1 MSRRSRAQRKL
12 AEPDPIYSSRLVT
25 LLVSRILQSG
35 KKSLAQK
42 IVYNALEIISSKT
55 EENPVLV
62 LEKAVKNVTPQ
73 VEVKA
78 RRVGGSTYQ
87 VPIEIRAYR
96 GTNISLKWITEFARQ
111 RSGKSMAM
119 KLSNEILDA
128 AKETGNSVRR
138 KEQTHKMAEANKA
151 FSHFAQRSSR

>member
-151 FSHFAQRSSR
+151 FAHFRY

>member
-1 MSRRSRAQRKL
+1 MSRRNRAQRFL
-12 AEPDPIYSSRLVT
+12 AEPDSIYNSRLVT
-25 LLVSRILQSG
+25 LLVSRILKSG

-42 IVYNALEIISSKT
+42 IVYQALEIVATKT
-55 EENPVLV
+55 EENPILI

-96 GTNISLKWITEFARQ
+96 GTNISLKWITEFARA
-111 RSGKSMAM
+111 RSGKTMAM
-119 KLSNEILDA
+119 KLSNEIMDA
-128 AKETGNSVRR
+128 AKDAGNSIRK
-138 KEQTHKMAEANKA
+138 KEQVHKMADANKA
-151 FSHFAQRSSR
+151 FAHFRY

>member
-12 AEPDPIYSSRLVT
+12 ADPDPIYNSRLVT
-25 LLVSRILQSG
+25 LLISRVLQAG

-42 IVYNALEIISSKT
+42 IVYGALEIISTKT
-55 EENPVLV
+55 EENPVIL
-62 LEKAVKNVTPQ
+62 LEKAVKNVTPR

-96 GTNISLKWITEFARQ
+96 GTNVSLKWITEFARA
-111 RSGKSMAM
+111 RSGKSMAI

-128 AKETGNSVRR
+128 SKETGNSIRR
-138 KEQTHKMAEANKA
+138 KEQTHKMADANKA
-151 FSHFAQRSSR
+151 FAHFRY

>member
-1 MSRRSRAQRKL
+1 MSRRSKSKRILTK
-12 AEPDPIYSSRLVT
+12 PDPIYNSRLVS
-25 LLVSRILQSG
+25 LLIIRVLKSG
-35 KKSLAQK
+35 KKSIAQR
-42 IVYNALEIISSKT
+42 IVYQALEIISGKV
-55 EENPVLV
+55 EENPVFL

-96 GTNISLKWITEFARQ
+96 GTNVGLKWLIEFARL
-111 RSGKSMAM
+111 RSGRGMAS
-119 KLSNEILDA
+119 KLANEIIDA
-128 AKETGNSVRR
+128 SKESGGAMRR

-151 FSHFAQRSSR
+151 FAHFKY